1 MVTVLIG
8 GVLHLDQLAL
18 GGEEAVAAGHQH
30 GGAGGVA
37 HLLPGTAIIIGETE
51 KNIGFFPIL
60 VRCLNL
66 VDSLEV
72 VGAIFS
78 GRIVQDTKS
87 DSDVSA
93 LSSLSVLIHKVRLL
107 EVLTPALSP
116 ASLAPLL
123 PLVSSCSLLAKSS
136 SARSV
141 AAMGAS
147 ITLASVKGRGLE
159 SLVKLGKVQR
169 ELPGLSVTRG
179 ELGEVIIIREE
190 IPGQDGGGEGHDSQE
205 ETHDATEVQGWV

>member
-1 MVTVLIG
+1 MAE
-8 GVLHLDQLAL
+8 LA
-18 GGEEAVAAGHQH
+18 G
-30 GGAGGVA
+30 
-37 HLLPGTAIIIGETE
+37 LPTSWRELPSSLA
-51 KNIGFFPIL
+51 KLKNNIGLFPIL

-66 VDSLEV
+66 CDSLEV

-107 EVLTPALSP
+107 KVLTPALSP

-123 PLVSSCSLLAKSS
+123 SLVSTCSLLVKSC

-147 ITLASVKGRGLE
+147 ISLASVKGRGLE

-179 ELGEVIIIREE
+179 ELSEVIIIREE

-205 ETHDATEVQGWV
+205 ETHDAGMGVRDALCTWPGPNDIYTTSGPAHGEE

>member
-123 PLVSSCSLLAKSS
+123 PLVSSWSLLAKS

-169 ELPGLSVTRG
+169 ELPGLPVTRG
-179 ELGEVIIIREE
+179 ELSEVIIIREE

-205 ETHDATEVQGWV
+205 EAHDATEVQGWV